1 MVRPVVTASMST
13 PESKRIE
20 KEDAPE
26 YVETTIEEIAKLS
39 GQFGAAR
46 IHISGHTDSSMKGV
60 ADESLVRELSTRR
73 ANSVKEALVNRFKMN
88 PNQFVVAGYGWDKP
102 ADQKDPD
109 NHAKNRRVEVKVV
122 PAEAQ

>member
-1 MVRPVVTASMST
+1 
-13 PESKRIE
+13 
-20 KEDAPE
+20 
-26 YVETTIEEIAKLS
+26 
-39 GQFGAAR
+39 
-46 IHISGHTDSSMKGV
+46 
-60 ADESLVRELSTRR
+60 DESLVRDLSTRR

-102 ADQKDPD
+102 ADPKDLD